1 MKPRLQFLSD
11 HFFTILLFVFIFVY
25 ILVTYI
31 YLGAH
36 TVPPRWDDSKYLEHS
51 EILFNALHGYESY
64 NLAYFALT
72 TAGKFNVV
80 SLYPHLLGG
89 SHAPLITLLPVPI
102 YFVFGTGSTGLVITF
117 FALIL
122 VFNLIFFRFISE
134 ITDKPTALLA
144 VVITSTMP
152 LAVGLSR
159 YFAVEYGLMIL
170 VTLWVYLQIKSN
182 HFREARYNIWLGVVL
197 GLGMLMKITFPVYVI
212 GAILW
217 GLRSAIA
224 ETKLDKRKLVNVFRN
239 GMIVLVVGIG
249 LMGTW
254 YIPNIKPVL
263 SFAFN
268 AGFGGPAQNYSMGNP
283 FDIRVLWSYWV
294 GVINIGISAYYFFV
308 FGLLSLVQGILYV
321 SSKEQSASGLV
332 DSPKI
337 PIGIML
343 AWFLVPFI
351 IFSFGVNKET
361 RYLLPALPPIGFIV
375 AKRIVHFF
383 YKNDLGKAAIVL
395 MIAFPCFLFG
405 YISLPLS
412 SNYSLQA
419 GPFLL
424 LAPEIGWA
432 TRPVRQSWPLEQ
444 ILFTIN
450 EDARKNDKSQID
462 APIFIGIVP
471 NYQYFNI
478 NNLGYFA
485 AHHKLPFTF
494 ELFEPPLNGGWTV
507 QRDRIVSKDYLI
519 TKTGDQGPSFA
530 YNPYL
535 TPLLLNGELP
545 FNELARCQLPD
556 GSDGI
561 IYKRGVVSNKEPSI
575 LRFLMKIK
583 LGDQFGTLALA
594 DQNQL
599 FIHPGATTPTQFEL
613 DAAAFTEQ
621 KGEQTIKITGA
632 MHPDVPAEAVKS
644 GGANVRLIIQV
655 ANQPDINTVIRVG
668 KPVNAEL
675 VISNQSPVLFIVENN
690 GNPNTDWFLLSIE

>member
-1 MKPRLQFLSD
+1 MKPRIQFLYD
-11 HFFTILLFVFIFVY
+11 HFFTILLFLFIFVY

-31 YLGAH
+31 YLRAN

-51 EILFNALHGYESY
+51 EIMFNALHGYESY

-72 TAGKFNVV
+72 TAGKFNVM

-89 SHAPLITLLPVPI
+89 SHAPLITLLPIPI
-102 YFVFGTGSTGLVITF
+102 YFAFGTGSTGLAATF
-117 FALIL
+117 FVLIL
-122 VFNLIFFRFISE
+122 VFNLIFFRFVSE
-134 ITDKPTALLA
+134 IADKPTALLT
-144 VVITSTMP
+144 VIITSTMP
-152 LAVGLSR
+152 LAIGLSR

-170 VTLWVYLQIKSN
+170 VTLWVYLQIKSK
-182 HFREARYNIWLGVVL
+182 HFRESRYNIWLGVVL

-217 GLRSAIA
+217 GLMSAIG
-224 ETKLDKRKLVNVFRN
+224 ETNFDKRKLVNIVLN
-239 GMIVLVVGIG
+239 GVMVLVVGIG

-254 YIPNIKPVL
+254 YIPNLEPVL
-263 SFAFN
+263 TFAFN

-283 FDIRVLWSYWV
+283 FDIRVLLSYWV
-294 GVINIGISAYYFFV
+294 GAINIGISAYYFFV
-308 FGLLSLVQGILYV
+308 FGLLSIAQGFLYV

-332 DSPKI
+332 DTPKV

-343 AWFLVPFI
+343 AWFLVPFM
-351 IFSFGVNKET
+351 IFSLGVNKET

-375 AKRIVHFF
+375 AKRIVDFF
-383 YKNDLGKAAIVL
+383 HKHHLGKAAIVL

-405 YISLPLS
+405 YMSLPLS
-412 SNYSLQA
+412 SHYSLRA

-444 ILFTIN
+444 ILITIT
-450 EDARKNDKSQID
+450 EDARKNDKRQID
-462 APIFIGIVP
+462 APIFIGVVP
-471 NYQYFNI
+471 NYQYFNV

-485 AHHKLPFTF
+485 ARHQLPFTF

-507 QRDRIVSKDYLI
+507 QRDRIVSKDYWI

-545 FNELARCQLPD
+545 FNELARFQLPD

-575 LRFLMKIK
+575 LHFLMKIE

-613 DAAAFTEQ
+613 DAATFTKQ

-632 MHPDVPAEAVKS
+632 MHPDVPEESVKS
-644 GGANVRLIIQV
+644 GGANVRLIVQV
-655 ANQPDINTVIRVG
+655 DNQPGIDTVISVD

-675 VISNQSPVLFIVENN
+675 TISSTSHVLFIIENN